1 MRKGGCQLKE
11 IKSSAAVPDQLIRGR
26 NQDFSLTGWVKV
38 KGPEKPKDE
47 GSRIVSVN
55 FKRRIVRF
63 VICFVHNV
71 FTFTSLGI
79 SSLKFLLYLTSCCS
93 DLPILRGQ
101 S

>member
-1 MRKGGCQLKE
+1 M
-11 IKSSAAVPDQLIRGR
+11 
-26 NQDFSLTGWVKV
+26 KV

>member
-1 MRKGGCQLKE
+1 M
-11 IKSSAAVPDQLIRGR
+11 
-26 NQDFSLTGWVKV
+26 KV

-55 FKRRIVRF
+55 FKRRIVRC

-79 SSLKFLLYLTSCCS
+79 SSLKLLLSFCEDQDSCKTTEKKGELC
-93 DLPILRGQ
+93 LLGKYIRRQ
-101 S
+101 KN